1 MCINFSCGIMMC
13 HFLHCKTY
21 RNAWQNNPCQDIDRV
36 AGCRVWRQL
45 CRILLPL
52 LLTSVLLFTCVTISS
67 AKEIQVVGLL
77 VGSGGL
83 GDQSFNDMTLAGL
96 GRAQKKYTF
105 KLVVQETAGTPESN
119 EKSLLAI
126 IEQGAD
132 IIVVN
137 GSEIAQLIPEY
148 SSNYPQKYFLVNDYP
163 IDNLPNVASTVFAQQ
178 EGAYLVGLLAA
189 HLTTTGHIGFIGG
202 VDLPVIQSFK
212 DGYIQGAQSVSSDV
226 KVSAVLVSPAGD
238 YSGFNS
244 PTRGYELAVAMY
256 EQGVDILFSVAG
268 LTGNGII
275 QAALQQRKLVIGVDA
290 DQDHMAKGFVLTS
303 MMKRLDLSTFSEI
316 SKIFE
321 GRFESGIMHYS
332 LENGGVGLTE
342 MRYTRHLVDD
352 SVMQQLQQATQDIID
367 GRIIIQG
374 TVQQ

>member
-1 MCINFSCGIMMC
+1 MC
-13 HFLHCKTY
+13 HIVYFKIY
-21 RNAWQNNPCQDIDRV
+21 RKSCQDIDRI
-36 AGCRVWRQL
+36 AYSRIWRQRF
-45 CRILLPL
+45 RIVL
-52 LLTSVLLFTCVTISS
+52 SVLLASVLLVSLVTVSS
-67 AKEIQVVGLL
+67 AREIQVVGLL

-105 KLVVQETAGTPESN
+105 KLVVQETEGKPESN
-119 EKSLLAI
+119 ENSLIALI
-126 IEQGAD
+126 KQGAD

-137 GSEIAQLIPEY
+137 GSQFAQLIQEY
-148 SSNYPQKYFLVNDYP
+148 SSKYPEKYFFVNDYP
-163 IDNLPNVASTVFAQQ
+163 IENLPNVASTVFAQE

-189 HLTTTGHIGFIGG
+189 HITNTGHIGFIGG
-202 VDLPVIQSFK
+202 VDLPVIQSFR
-212 DGYIQGAQSVSSDV
+212 DGYIQGAKSVSSDV
-226 KVSAVLVSPAGD
+226 KVSVVTVSPDGD

-244 PTRGYELAVAMY
+244 PTLGFELAVAMY
-256 EQGVDILFSVAG
+256 ERGVDIIFSVAG

-303 MMKRLDLSTFSEI
+303 MMKRLDLSAFTEI

-321 GRFESGIMHYS
+321 GRFEAGIIHYS

-367 GRIIIQG
+367 GRIKIQG
-374 TVQQ
+374 NR